1 MDVQARLGEVAAGA
15 LRGTPVLFAYLYGS
29 WATATAR
36 PDSDIDV
43 AVFIEDVGGDRLVLA
58 SEVADRLGAAAELGS
73 IEVVVLN
80 EAPLRFQGRVLRD
93 RVVLFSRDEP
103 KRVAYESLTGRM
115 ADDVEI
121 WAADTDREI
130 LAAIAEGRR

>member
-1 MDVQARLGEVAAGA
+1 
-15 LRGTPVLFAYLYGS
+15 VLFAYLYGS

-93 RVVLFSRDEP
+93 RVVLFNRDEP